1 MPAGKNVTEQ
11 WPESNT
17 RLCFQVL
24 RNFVGEMKMKTLH
37 SVGISLVMILLSV
50 PLARGQDLSKYRDFS
65 LGMSLPELSNQ
76 VDLRPLQTKLMQKH
90 PAVIQ
95 ELTCWPGGS
104 SDYSR
109 QTDSVRQIFF
119 SFYNGELFRILVTYD
134 QGATHG
140 LTAED
145 MVQAIS
151 AKYGTP
157 TRPVDEINFPTNELY
172 RSTEKV
178 IARWEDSQY
187 SINLVRSRFL
197 NSFALVIFSKR
208 LDAQVESAIAKSIRL
223 EGQEVPQTEIDRQKK
238 ETDDLEAARQ
248 KNRKIFRP

>member
-1 MPAGKNVTEQ
+1 MM
-11 WPESNT
+11 
-17 RLCFQVL
+17 R
-24 RNFVGEMKMKTLH
+24 
-37 SVGISLVMILLSV
+37 SVGISLVMILLSAPIV
-50 PLARGQDLSKYRDFS
+50 RGQDLSKYRDFS
-65 LGMSLPELSNQ
+65 LGMSLPELSSQ
-76 VDLRPLQTKLMQKH
+76 VDLRPLQAKLIQKH

-95 ELTCWPGGS
+95 ELTCWPKGS

-109 QTDSVRQIFF
+109 QTDSVWQIFF

-134 QGATHG
+134 KDATHG

-151 AKYGTP
+151 TKYGTP
-157 TRPVDEINFPTNELY
+157 TGPVGEISFPTNELY
-172 RSTEKV
+172 RSTERV

-197 NSFALVIFSKR
+197 NSFALVMFSKR
-208 LDAQVESAIAKSIRL
+208 LDAQSEAAIAKSLKL
-223 EGQEVPQTEIDRQKK
+223 EGQEDSQKEIDRQKK
-238 ETDDLEAARQ
+238 KAADLEAARQ

>member
-1 MPAGKNVTEQ
+1 
-11 WPESNT
+11 
-17 RLCFQVL
+17 
-24 RNFVGEMKMKTLH
+24 MKMMR
-37 SVGISLVMILLSV
+37 SVGISLVMILLSA
-50 PLARGQDLSKYRDFS
+50 PLVRGQDLSKYRNFS
-65 LGMSLPELSNQ
+65 LGMSLPELSSQ
-76 VDLRPLQTKLMQKH
+76 VDLRPLQTKLIQKH

-104 SDYSR
+104 SDYSS
-109 QTDSVRQIFF
+109 QTDSVSQIFF

-134 QGATHG
+134 QDATHG

-151 AKYGTP
+151 TTYGTA
-157 TRPVDEINFPTNELY
+157 TRPAGEISFPTNELY
-172 RSTEKV
+172 RSTQKV

-187 SINLVRSRFL
+187 SVNLVRSRFL
-197 NSFALVIFSKR
+197 NSFALVMFSKR
-208 LDAQVESAIAKSIRL
+208 LDTQANAAIAKSVRL
-223 EGQEVPQTEIDRQKK
+223 EGQEDPQKEIDRQKK

>member
-1 MPAGKNVTEQ
+1 
-11 WPESNT
+11 
-17 RLCFQVL
+17 
-24 RNFVGEMKMKTLH
+24 MKMKTMRC
-37 SVGISLVMILLSV
+37 SILCFVVLLLTA
-50 PLARGQDLSKYRDFS
+50 PLLPAQDLSKYRDFS

-76 VDLRPLQTKLMQKH
+76 VDLRPLQTKRIQKR
-90 PAVIQ
+90 PSVIQ
-95 ELTCWPGGS
+95 EMTCWPRNA
-104 SDYSR
+104 SDYSL
-109 QTDSVRQIFF
+109 QADSVWQIFF

-134 QGATHG
+134 RDATHG

-151 AKYGTP
+151 TRYGTA
-157 TRPVDEINFPTNELY
+157 TRPAGEISFPTNELY
-172 RSTEKV
+172 RSTQKV

-197 NSFALVIFSKR
+197 NSFALIMFSKR
-208 LDAQVESAIAKSIRL
+208 LNAQADAAIESMKL
-223 EGQEVPQTEIDRQKK
+223 EGQEDPQKEIDRQKK